1 MKGSH
6 SGILWNE
13 DMRRCGVVDNA
24 EKVKKV
30 HVSFRWYA
38 DVLRRGEEESLRD
51 IMEWRHEKKMWSG
64 RQCKEDEG
72 STCKF

>member
-24 EKVKKV
+24 EKVKEA

-38 DVLRRGEEESLRD
+38 DLLRRDEEESLRD
-51 IMEWRHEKKMWSG
+51 IME
-64 RQCKEDEG
+64 
-72 STCKF
+72 